1 MKKSGCELGILKK
14 ERKEYNPSQLT
25 GRSKVEA
32 PFPSQ
37 TPGFL
42 PRCIRFRI
50 VSWKQKAG
58 SLCPAFKKLAKFSLK
73 CLSFAQTLPS
83 PSNFAP
89 SLAPLLPF
97 LNFLPPSSSP
107 FLLSIYGFLYLPTTS
122 SRTFPLFFAIP
133 FTRVHFRIILP
144 HLSQSFIHFS
154 SSTSLKPRVFFLRL
168 CLFFTFSFLFFFFFL
183 TFNDAINQ
191 GLRRNWRNVETE
203 KKKEK

>member
-1 MKKSGCELGILKK
+1 MSRGNKRQVAYALHSKSSQSSVSSACLLP
-14 ERKEYNPSQLT
+14 RPFHHLPTSPPPSP
-25 GRSKVEA
+25 RC
-32 PFPSQ
+32 FPSS
-37 TPGFL
+37 
-42 PRCIRFRI
+42 I
-50 VSWKQKAG
+50 
-58 SLCPAFKKLAKFSLK
+58 
-73 CLSFAQTLPS
+73 SFPPS
-83 PSNFAP
+83 PP
-89 SLAPLLPF
+89 
-97 LNFLPPSSSP
+97 P

>member
-1 MKKSGCELGILKK
+1 MPSIDVSGKKRRRKKNIYIYEKRANLAKNPLLDEQSQDLPMKKSGCELGILKK

-107 FLLSIYGFLYLPTTS
+107 LSPFHLRISIFTNDEFSYFSLILRYPLYQSSLSNYPAAFISIVYPFLL
-122 SRTFPLFFAIP
+122 
-133 FTRVHFRIILP
+133 
-144 HLSQSFIHFS
+144 IHVS
-154 SSTSLKPRVFFLRL
+154 
-168 CLFFTFSFLFFFFFL
+168 
-183 TFNDAINQ
+183 
-191 GLRRNWRNVETE
+191 
-203 KKKEK
+203 